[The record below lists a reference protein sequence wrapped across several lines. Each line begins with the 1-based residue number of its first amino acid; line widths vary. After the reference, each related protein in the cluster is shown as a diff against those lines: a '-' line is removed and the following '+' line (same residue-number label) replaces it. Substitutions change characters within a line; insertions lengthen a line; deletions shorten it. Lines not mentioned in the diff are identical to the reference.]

1 MSMSMHDEPAIDL
14 VERSVDLGPLGPVR
28 LVASDR
34 ALVAITFPA
43 HSHARP
49 LMARA
54 LRPGEK
60 HALLDR
66 TARELGEYV
75 RGERRVF
82 TRVRATGGT
91 PFQQAVWDALL
102 TIPFGETRSYAEIA
116 RAIGKPQAVRAV
128 GAANARNPLSLIVPC
143 HRVVGSSGD
152 LTGYAGGMERKR
164 WLLSHEGAAVMARG

>member
-1 MSMSMHDEPAIDL
+1 MSMSIQNEQAIAL
-14 VERSVDLGPLGPVR
+14 VERSVDLGPLGLVR
-28 LVASDR
+28 LVAR
-34 ALVAITFPA
+34 AQALVAITFSE
-43 HSHARP
+43 HSHARVHEARP
-49 LMARA
+49 LRS
-54 LRPGEK
+54 GEK